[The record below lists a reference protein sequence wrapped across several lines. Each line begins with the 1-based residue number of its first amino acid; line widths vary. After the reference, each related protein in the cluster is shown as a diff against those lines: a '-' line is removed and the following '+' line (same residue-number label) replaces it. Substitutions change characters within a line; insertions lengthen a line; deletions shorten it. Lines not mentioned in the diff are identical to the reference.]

1 MLMPLMVGMPV
12 FAVDVAA
19 LWSLLGYLI
28 HGLVLGL
35 TAVVVLNR
43 AR

>member
-1 MLMPLMVGMPV
+1 MPLMVGMPV

-19 LWSLLGYLI
+19 LWSLLGHLMYR
-28 HGLVLGL
+28 LVLGL
-35 TAVVVLNR
+35 TAVVVLDR